1 MNVKNLTAIQLE
13 DALYNA
19 RNLLN
24 HERHVMADS
33 EISKIWNRINTIK
46 DELIGR
52 ENGSICRDLILD
64 EDVVCDFEDKIIFN
78 KNEGDDS

>member
-1 MNVKNLTAIQLE
+1 MNVKNLTVIQLE

-33 EISKIWNRINTIK
+33 EIIKIFNRINIIK
-46 DELIGR
+46 SELALRGV
-52 ENGSICRDLILD
+52 S
-64 EDVVCDFEDKIIFN
+64 
-78 KNEGDDS
+78 